1 MMLLVGLRGVLSCLA
16 HCCGPAMA
24 QSRVAHGS
32 KAAAV
37 TALQKQAMESEST
50 REQSQ
55 GLKDL
60 GDRDILLS
68 NTLCQFLP
76 IHIYVFFLLV
86 WKENTL

>member
-1 MMLLVGLRGVLSCLA
+1 MIRGVSGVNTHCYVSEERRDQMMLLVGLRGVLSCLA

-55 GLKDL
+55 GLKD
-60 GDRDILLS
+60 
-68 NTLCQFLP
+68 
-76 IHIYVFFLLV
+76 
-86 WKENTL
+86 